1 MIADRE
7 ADSVERSGLEPTSVP
22 PIIGYVRAIRSHL
35 RLCVAIVL
43 VAVFG
48 AAAWMATHTAE
59 YEASTQLLVTPLA
72 ETDTSFVGLP
82 MIRSQGSDPQRA
94 VTTAA
99 ALSQSSE
106 IVALTSEEL
115 NGELSPA
122 EIELAVG
129 ISAIEDEN
137 IVEVTATAADG
148 DGAAA
153 LANAYGESVL
163 AARQAELGPLI
174 ANAIERTEEELA
186 KLADIEGLRASEL
199 KVRLSDLR
207 FVDDGADPTLAVA
220 QPASAPTAPE
230 GPPRWLVLAVA
241 LVGGV
246 AVAATTAIVIEVL
259 APGSI
264 DNEEDLL
271 RAYPLPILA
280 RVPVPPRRLTRSGRG
295 RDLAPEARE
304 AFRTLRGQLE
314 LHQNDSGWDRGGT
327 STPGRLSGVVLITSP
342 MTGDG
347 KTTAALAL
355 GRVTAAT
362 GADVVLLET
371 DLRKP
376 DVAAR
381 LGVEPDRDLTALLA
395 PKASLQTVATPSPDT
410 EGLSFIA
417 APRIENMA
425 MIERLG
431 AMVPSLLTQS
441 ANDDLCIIVDTAGLG
456 EVSDALLFLGAADLV
471 VVVVRV
477 QHTTHGALVS
487 LRDSLERA
495 GVRAAGFVVFDSPLA
510 AERPTT
516 APARL
521 LLGRDS

>member
-1 MIADRE
+1 MIADRDV
-7 ADSVERSGLEPTSVP
+7 ASARGSGHGPTWVP
-22 PIIGYVRAIRSHL
+22 PIVGYARAIRRHL

-43 VAVFG
+43 LAVFG

-72 ETDTSFVGLP
+72 EADSSFVGLP

-99 ALSQSSE
+99 ALAQSSE
-106 IVALTSEEL
+106 ILALTSEEL
-115 NGELSPA
+115 DGELSPA
-122 EIELAVG
+122 DIELAVE
-129 ISAIEDEN
+129 IIANEDEN
-137 IVEVTATAADG
+137 IVELTATAADAEV
-148 DGAAA
+148 AAA
-153 LANAYGESVL
+153 LANAYAESVL
-163 AARQAELGPLI
+163 AARQAELRPLI
-174 ANAIERTEEELA
+174 AEAIERAEAELA

-207 FVDDGADPTLAVA
+207 FIDDGADPTLAVA
-220 QPASAPTAPE
+220 QPASVPTAPE

-241 LVGGV
+241 LVAGLV
-246 AVAATTAIVIEVL
+246 VAATTAILIEVL

-264 DNEEDLL
+264 DNEDDLL

-280 RVPVPPRRLTRSGRG
+280 RVPVRSRRGGELS
-295 RDLAPEARE
+295 PEARE

-314 LHQNDSGWDRGGT
+314 LHQNDAGWVVNRAP
-327 STPGRLSGVVLITSP
+327 TPGRLTGVVLITSP

-355 GRVTAAT
+355 GRITAAT

-381 LGVEPDRDLTALLA
+381 LGVEPDRDLTDLLGA
-395 PKASLQTVATPSPDT
+395 DTSLRRVATPSPDT

-417 APRIENMA
+417 APRIDNMA

-431 AMVPSLLTQS
+431 AMVPSLLAQS
-441 ANDDLCIIVDTAGLG
+441 GNDDLCIVVDTAALG
-456 EVSDALLFLGAADLV
+456 EVSDALLILGAADHV

-477 QHTTHGALVS
+477 HHTTHGALVS

-516 APARL
+516 GPARV
-521 LLGRDS
+521 LLGRGS